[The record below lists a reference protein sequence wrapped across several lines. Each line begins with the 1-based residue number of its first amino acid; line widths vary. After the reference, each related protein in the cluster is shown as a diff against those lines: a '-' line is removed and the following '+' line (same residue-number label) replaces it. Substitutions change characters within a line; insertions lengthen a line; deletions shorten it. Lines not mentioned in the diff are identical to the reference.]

1 MNHILLV
8 VLSASVLATVGTI
21 FYHMVDTNY
30 KTETAIYAQADQALS
45 FRGVYIR
52 DESVL
57 TYDGDGAIRYAVAD
71 GGKIGKDEM
80 VAEVYANESAI
91 ETKQQIASIQSELE
105 TLKRISND
113 GTLEQAQP
121 AELAAKIK
129 ERYKQIAYQRDCGDL
144 DALKASKDE
153 FLVAMSTYQLVTS
166 KGASDFSERIAAL
179 SQQLATLQKT
189 EQMPSGTV
197 TTPEA
202 GYFVSYADGYETQLT
217 VDGIPSLTVDTLRAV
232 TDNRT
237 TDSTNTIGKI
247 VSGYGWYLAGVIDNS
262 NLQYQVGDAVTIQL
276 MSNSITAS
284 ATVSQLLP
292 GSNDQ
297 ETIIV
302 VYCDEMS
309 SDFVRHRAEQ
319 VSLIKGEYEGI
330 KVPRSAIRF
339 RDIEETVTD
348 EKTGEETTQVTNYR
362 GVYVM
367 DGEKIIFKKL
377 DVVYE
382 GDDYVLSSLHAD
394 DDYLILYDSII
405 VEGIDVNG
413 NGF

>member
-121 AELAAKIK
+121 AELSAKIK

-153 FLVAMSTYQLVTS
+153 FLVAMST
-166 KGASDFSERIAAL
+166 
-179 SQQLATLQKT
+179 
-189 EQMPSGTV
+189 
-197 TTPEA
+197 
-202 GYFVSYADGYETQLT
+202 
-217 VDGIPSLTVDTLRAV
+217 
-232 TDNRT
+232 
-237 TDSTNTIGKI
+237 
-247 VSGYGWYLAGVIDNS
+247 
-262 NLQYQVGDAVTIQL
+262 
-276 MSNSITAS
+276 
-284 ATVSQLLP
+284 
-292 GSNDQ
+292 
-297 ETIIV
+297 
-302 VYCDEMS
+302 
-309 SDFVRHRAEQ
+309 
-319 VSLIKGEYEGI
+319 
-330 KVPRSAIRF
+330 
-339 RDIEETVTD
+339 
-348 EKTGEETTQVTNYR
+348 
-362 GVYVM
+362 
-367 DGEKIIFKKL
+367 
-377 DVVYE
+377 
-382 GDDYVLSSLHAD
+382 
-394 DDYLILYDSII
+394 
-405 VEGIDVNG
+405 
-413 NGF
+413 